1 MSGFR
6 FKSRPFEARLEYRM
20 RANPKPQEMY
30 RHFKGNIYQIRC
42 LATHSETR
50 ELMVVYQAM
59 YDTFQIYVRPLSM
72 FMEEVDHVKYPDVR
86 QKYRFELLQDI
97 QDMEAMETVQVQ
109 SHRTEEAATD
119 SHTACTDQICA
130 ELQPSGSKEGPV
142 QMQSSSFTEEPAQA
156 QSYVQTAESDEEM
169 HIDPLVMEFL
179 DADTYEQRLNILAAL
194 RHRITDEMINT
205 MAVAVDLEIKDGSIE
220 ERYDEFKNCLLTFE
234 KYECN
239 RLR

>member
-1 MSGFR
+1 
-6 FKSRPFEARLEYRM
+6 M

-42 LATHSETR
+42 LARHSETR

-59 YDTFQIYVRPLSM
+59 YDTFQIYVRPLTM
-72 FMEEVDHVKYPDVR
+72 FMEEVDHVKYPDVK

-97 QDMEAMETVQVQ
+97 QDMEMEA
-109 SHRTEEAATD
+109 S
-119 SHTACTDQICA
+119 
-130 ELQPSGSKEGPV
+130 
-142 QMQSSSFTEEPAQA
+142 AQA
-156 QSYVQTAESDEEM
+156 QNRNPEETVTESELVHTEETITESEFVHAEESVAEPQPYSSENEPSQGLSHVQTAESDEEV
-169 HIDPLVMEFL
+169 HIDPLVMDFL

-220 ERYDEFKNCLLTFE
+220 ARYDEFKNCLLTLE